1 MKRNRATGIIL
12 FLLLVFNVFANV
24 DDDNHQ
30 EKLNWTSP
38 NGYLHTEVLEGTR
51 YEIGKKA
58 AELSNLKYED
68 TMMFRMN
75 KFYDDYFYNATKSEF
90 LSAIAK
96 YIYDI
101 RVTNRMIKNINP
113 DDREFLKGM
122 AEYYGVKPKEIEK
135 AFITPDG
142 LHSVVTDAL
151 KILNFANKLTKKEK
165 NFRRKFL
172 SRTISCS
179 SFSAYG
185 QKTADGSRIFGR
197 NLDYIGLG
205 VFDKATAVYLIKPT
219 NGYKYV
225 GIGPKGF
232 PNPGISG
239 MNEHGLVLSTHSV
252 FTKKYNISKSA
263 PVLSINRLVL
273 EKAKTIEEA
282 FELYGKNPVFTG
294 WMIHISDR
302 HPQTKSPRS
311 AVIELNPE
319 GNTIVWSKNN
329 YMVLSN
335 HYLSDVQRKREPY
348 TYEGVRIHNEDR
360 YKRLKQ
366 LVEETDID
374 LVRSVEILRDSY
386 SPYSS
391 SQVEFSPSSII
402 VPNQVNS
409 IIFYPDSLKF
419 YVSEGPAPTSV
430 RGFYEFSFEQLEN
443 KRPPKY
449 TPQLAAG
456 TSDGFDSFISA
467 YNELGHNNNPVAAEA
482 HLERAH
488 QQSMDCSYD
497 LIYGAVLITNQKLQ
511 KALEVLQTARVCS
524 HYNPQQ
530 LAISNFFIG
539 LIHQYWGNILVS
551 DEYYEYALLLTTSDG
566 LKKQIA
572 TLIKQLKLDFEEV
585 KDLADIDI
593 EYMDS
598 IW

>member
-1 MKRNRATGIIL
+1 MKKSKTTVTA
-12 FLLLVFNVFANV
+12 LLLILSFNICAQSL
-24 DDDNHQ
+24 D
-30 EKLNWTSP
+30 ESKAGLNWTSS
-38 NGYLHTEVLEGTR
+38 NGYLHTEILKGSR

-58 AELSNLKYED
+58 AELSNLKFED
-68 TMMFRMN
+68 TMMYQMN
-75 KFYDDYFYNATKSEF
+75 KFYDDYFYNATKSKF
-90 LSAIAK
+90 ISTVAK
-96 YIYDI
+96 YIYDV

-113 DDREFLKGM
+113 EDKEFLRGM
-122 AEYYGVKPKEIEK
+122 ADYYGVKPKVMEK

-142 LHSVVTDAL
+142 LHSVVTDGL
-151 KILNFANKLTKKEK
+151 KILNFANNLTKKEK

-185 QKTADGSRIFGR
+185 EKTADGKRIFGR

-205 VFDKATAVYLIKPT
+205 VFDKATAVYLIKPAK
-219 NGYKYV
+219 GYKFI
-225 GIGPKGF
+225 GIGPKGL

-252 FTKKYNISKSA
+252 FTKKYNVSKSA

-282 FELYGKNPVFTG
+282 FEIYRKNPVFTG
-294 WMIHISDR
+294 WMIHLSDR
-302 HPQTKSPRS
+302 HPQTHQPRS
-311 AVIELNPE
+311 AVIELNSE
-319 GNTIVWSKNN
+319 GNSIVWAENN

-335 HYLSDVQRKREPY
+335 HYLSDMQRKREAY

-366 LVEETDID
+366 MVEETDID
-374 LVRSVEILRDSY
+374 LKRSVEILRDSY

-391 SQVEFSPSSII
+391 SPVEFSPSSIM

-409 IIFYPDSLKF
+409 IVFYPDSLKF

-443 KRPPKY
+443 KLPPKY
-449 TPQLAAG
+449 VPNLATG
-456 TSDGFDSFISA
+456 TSEGFDYFLSA
-467 YNELGHNNNPVAAEA
+467 YNELGHNNNPVAAETY
-482 HLERAH
+482 LEKAH

-497 LIYGAVLITNQKLQ
+497 LVYGAVLITNSKLE
-511 KALEVLQTARVCS
+511 KALEILKTARVCS

-530 LAISNFFIG
+530 LAISNFLIG
-539 LIHQYWGNILVS
+539 LVHQYWGNILIS
-551 DEYYEYALLLTTSDG
+551 DEYYEYALLLTTSDA

-572 TLIKQLKLDFEEV
+572 ILIKQLKLELEEV

-593 EYMDS
+593 EYMDT

>member
-1 MKRNRATGIIL
+1 VAA
-12 FLLLVFNVFANV
+12 LLLILSFNICAQT
-24 DDDNHQ
+24 DAS
-30 EKLNWTSP
+30 KLNWTSS

-58 AELSNLKYED
+58 AELSNLKFED
-68 TMMFRMN
+68 TMMYQMN
-75 KFYDDYFYNATKSEF
+75 KYYDDYFYNATKSKF
-90 LSAIAK
+90 ISAIAK
-96 YIYDI
+96 YIYDV
-101 RVTNRMIKNINP
+101 RVTNRMIKKINP
-113 DDREFLKGM
+113 DDKEFLRGM
-122 AEYYGVKPKEIEK
+122 ADYYGVKPKEMEK

-142 LHSVVTDAL
+142 LHSLVTDGL
-151 KILNFANKLTKKEK
+151 KILNFANNLTKKEK

-172 SRTISCS
+172 SRSISCS

-185 QKTADGSRIFGR
+185 EKTPDGKRIFGR

-205 VFDKATAVYLIKPT
+205 IFDRATAVYLIKPT
-219 NGYKYV
+219 DGYKFI
-225 GIGPKGF
+225 GIGPKGL

-252 FTKKYNISKSA
+252 FTKRYNVSKSA
-263 PVLSINRLVL
+263 PVLSVNRMVL

-282 FELYGKNPVFTG
+282 FEIYKKNPVFTG
-294 WMIHISDR
+294 WMIHLSDR
-302 HPQTKSPRS
+302 HPQTHQPRS
-311 AVIELNPE
+311 AVIELNSE
-319 GNTIVWSKNN
+319 GNSIVWAQNN

-335 HYLSDVQRKREPY
+335 HYLSDMQRKREPY

-366 LVEETDID
+366 MVEETDID
-374 LVRSVEILRDSY
+374 LSRSVEILRDSY

-391 SQVEFSPSSII
+391 SSVEFSPSSIM

-409 IIFYPDSLKF
+409 IVFYPDSLKF

-443 KRPPKY
+443 KLPPKY
-449 TPQLAAG
+449 VPYLAAG
-456 TSDGFDSFISA
+456 TSEGFEHFLSA
-467 YNELGHNNNPVAAEA
+467 YNELGHNNNPIAAETY
-482 HLERAH
+482 LEKAH

-497 LIYGAVLITNQKLQ
+497 LVYGAVLITNKKLE
-511 KALEVLQTARVCS
+511 KGLEILKTARVCS

-530 LAISNFFIG
+530 LAISNFLIG
-539 LIHQYWGNILVS
+539 LVHQYWGNILIS
-551 DEYYEYALLLTTSDG
+551 DEYYEYALLLTTSDA

-572 TLIKQLKLDFEEV
+572 VLIKQLKLDFEEV

-593 EYMDS
+593 EYMDT

>member
-1 MKRNRATGIIL
+1 MQRNKTGVIVLFIL
-12 FLLLVFNVFANV
+12 MSFNIAAQS
-24 DDDNHQ
+24 DLGK
-30 EKLNWTSP
+30 EGLNWTSP

-51 YEIGKKA
+51 YEIGQRA
-58 AELSNLKYED
+58 AALSNLKYEE
-68 TMMFRMN
+68 TMMYRMN
-75 KFYDDYFYNATKSEF
+75 QYYDDYFYKATKSNF
-90 LSAIAK
+90 LGALAK
-96 YIYDI
+96 YVYDV
-101 RVTNRMIKNINP
+101 RVTNRMIKNIDP
-113 DDREFLKGM
+113 EDKEFLRGM
-122 AEYYGVKPKEIEK
+122 ADYYGVKPKEIEK

-142 LHSVVTDAL
+142 LHSIVTDGL
-151 KILNFANKLTKKEK
+151 KILNFANRLTKKEK
-165 NFRRKFL
+165 NYRTKFL

-185 QKTADGSRIFGR
+185 EKTADGKRIFGR

-205 VFDKATAVYLIKPT
+205 VFDRATAVYLIKPVD
-219 NGYKYV
+219 GYKYI
-225 GIGPKGF
+225 GIGPKGL

-263 PVLSINRLVL
+263 PVLSINRIVL

-282 FELYGKNPVFTG
+282 FAIYQNKPVFTG
-294 WMIHISDR
+294 WMIHISDQ
-302 HPQTKSPRS
+302 HPLTKEPRS
-311 AVIELNPE
+311 AVIELNSE
-319 GNTIVWSKNN
+319 GNTIVWSEKN
-329 YMVLSN
+329 YTVLSN

-374 LVRSVEILRDSY
+374 LRRSVEILRDSY

-391 SQVEFSPSSII
+391 SAVEFSPSSIM

-409 IIFYPDSLKF
+409 IVFYPDSLKF
-419 YVSEGPAPTSV
+419 FVSEGPAPTSV
-430 RGFYEFSFEQLEN
+430 RGFYEFSFEQLER
-443 KRPPKY
+443 KLPPKY
-449 TPQLAAG
+449 VPHLAAG
-456 TSDGFDSFISA
+456 TSDGFDYFISA
-467 YNELGHNNNPVAAEA
+467 YNELGHNDDSLAAETY
-482 HLERAH
+482 LEKAH

-497 LIYGAVLITNQKLQ
+497 LIYGAVLITNQKLE
-511 KALEVLQTARVCS
+511 KALDILKTARVCS

-530 LAISNFFIG
+530 LAISNFLIG
-539 LIHQYWGNILVS
+539 LVHQYWGNILVS
-551 DEYYEYALLLTTSDG
+551 DEYYEYALLLTTSDA